1 MFRLLLL
8 FSLIM
13 FSFPSPSKAQAADP
27 ALCPEGYTC
36 PDTSFKPVFGEVID
50 KQKDSYNGVV
60 PDFSGKTGPRLNEL
74 YFPDYTQEEG
84 LFLDKEI
91 IKSTLPYELIKQDY
105 PIFENA
111 DLKGFVGHSG
121 CDNVVVNNQR
131 TETGAKVNQ
140 DLEESD
146 RFTATNSLNRLLT
159 GFRFWQSLYVEG
171 KGSSLKYRTNQP
183 IGVPDVPQNRS
194 NCNQRD
200 GESYNEAPKIGNPEA
215 PDAIGF
221 LAGVGGLIED
231 IFKNA
236 LKTLGLGIVVPV
248 EIKVQQEKYLPG
260 ETAFMEESHDFL
272 NSFIPYEETGTPI
285 DQEEQNSY
293 WIFGEG
299 STKGVNFLGAK
310 STQEKTVNLV
320 KSLRPYEEAKLI
332 TTLGP
337 TGGLPEV
344 KPPTPGLNYTI
355 PYNNPD
361 AVRLTPETKNK
372 IIEMVKNSWPNTKIA
387 EQWDI
392 VASTSYASGINPAF
406 AIALWIEE
414 SGASHYNNHFS
425 CPPSESDFQKSF
437 NCFINTTNNIQPP
450 DWARWVRNY
459 CGTPEN
465 QPICKNDS
473 NGNFIDGLES
483 WYKKIVP
490 PGSPGAATPL

>member
-1 MFRLLLL
+1 MFRFLLL
-8 FSLIM
+8 FSLIL
-13 FSFPSPSKAQAADP
+13 FSFPSTSKAQVADP

-36 PDTSFKPVFGEVID
+36 PDTSFKPVPGKEIPVEKKGFFGI
-50 KQKDSYNGVV
+50 SL
-60 PDFSGKTGPRLNEL
+60 PSFSGDTGPSKDQLRS
-74 YFPDYTQEEG
+74 PDYSREEE
-84 LFLDKEI
+84 FFMDSEI
-91 IKSTLPYELIKQDY
+91 ISRSLPYEVIKEGLPEFKPD
-105 PIFENA
+105 N
-111 DLKGFVGHSG
+111 LKGTLSHPG
-121 CDNVVVNNQR
+121 CGKVSVKNNEGNTTTKGDTRIEQGR
-131 TETGAKVNQ
+131 AELIPLTSSYNQ
-140 DLEESD
+140 
-146 RFTATNSLNRLLT
+146 LLL
-159 GFRFWQSLYVEG
+159 GFRFWEAQSSGDKPAKLRFKSIQPSGNPTLSENSGDCVNEG
-171 KGSSLKYRTNQP
+171 
-183 IGVPDVPQNRS
+183 
-194 NCNQRD
+194 
-200 GESYNEAPKIGNPEA
+200 GESYGEATTLTNPAPASAGLLGNLASEIGKFISGLL
-215 PDAIGF
+215 DK
-221 LAGVGGLIED
+221 AGATATAT
-231 IFKNA
+231 FS
-236 LKTLGLGIVVPV
+236 
-248 EIKVQQEKYLPG
+248 VQQTKIFPG
-260 ETAFMEESHDFL
+260 EEAFAKQSNNFL
-272 NSFIPYEETGTPI
+272 NSFLPFEDAQKMI
-285 DQEEQNSY
+285 DQEEAVSY
-293 WIFGEG
+293 RAIGEG
-299 STKGVNFLGAK
+299 KVVGVPFEGAK
-310 STQEKTVNLV
+310 STQNKTVDLV

-337 TGGLPEV
+337 TGGLQEV

-361 AVRLTPETKNK
+361 AVRLTPEIKNK